1 MNLSQINNLKHNKII
16 SDTVDHFSDLILD
29 WSENEFGSFDK
40 WISLLKNIMIYLTKY
55 NSNMTEIEKT
65 DFSVKIIVE
74 LCLLLYKKHTENLD
88 DTEIEYLKKNKLR
101 IVILIV
107 DNPDILRTSV
117 TMLNDILKKMD
128 TNGDGKVSSKE
139 FFSFICPCCYR

>member
-1 MNLSQINNLKHNKII
+1 MSQKKYNKII

>member
-1 MNLSQINNLKHNKII
+1 MSQKKYNKII

-55 NSNMTEIEKT
+55 NYNMTEIEKT